1 MDTHL
6 EMRRENGALLE
17 LWQDPRCSFLVET
30 GMSGNFLSCIKGFK
44 DPFEAQEGNWD
55 FSRDSAAEKGL
66 ISSSGENLLDFF
78 ELRLETWGSS
88 RL

>member
-1 MDTHL
+1 MEWIGNRDL
-6 EMRRENGALLE
+6 FE
-17 LWQDPRCSFLVET
+17 LFHDPWSSSQVET